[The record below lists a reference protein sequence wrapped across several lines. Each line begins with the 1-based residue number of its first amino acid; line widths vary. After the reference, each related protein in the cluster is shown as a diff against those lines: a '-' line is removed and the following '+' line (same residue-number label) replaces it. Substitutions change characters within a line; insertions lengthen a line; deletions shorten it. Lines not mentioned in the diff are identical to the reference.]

1 MTTTDQN
8 ESLTY
13 HQKRRNGTPT
23 PHQRLSDS
31 IFLIFIR
38 FRFDWCII
46 QVKHLVRRHRKI
58 KERRQ
63 MTRMK
68 HSPCHQKR
76 HHGMPTPHVRLSD
89 SIFLCI
95 RCLFDLCIIQVKH
108 LVRRHRKKKKWRHN
122 HRCGDS
128 PYGKEK
134 SSLSTSVEHIR
145 FSRAPLS
152 SLLNSWQDDIKF
164 INTCNVCMA
173 KNGIQRVC
181 LASWRRGR
189 KKVVVLMTGLFDPS
203 LILDRFYSN
212 LFFVYQSHERC

>member
-1 MTTTDQN
+1 MH
-8 ESLTY
+8 LPI
-13 HQKRRNGTPT
+13 HQKRHNETPT
-23 PHQRLSDS
+23 PPLCLSES

-38 FRFDWCII
+38 CLLDWCII
-46 QVKHLVRRHRKI
+46 QVNY
-58 KERRQ
+58 
-63 MTRMK
+63 
-68 HSPCHQKR
+68 
-76 HHGMPTPHVRLSD
+76 
-89 SIFLCI
+89 
-95 RCLFDLCIIQVKH
+95 

-122 HRCGDS
+122 HHRCGDS

-212 LFFVYQSHERC
+212 VFFVYQSHERC

>member
-1 MTTTDQN
+1 MH
-8 ESLTY
+8 SPY
-13 HQKRRNGTPT
+13 HQNRRNGTPM
-23 PHQRLSDS
+23 PHLRLSDS
-31 IFLIFIR
+31 IFRIFIR
-38 FRFDWCII
+38 CLFDWCII

-68 HSPCHQKR
+68 HSPCHQNR
-76 HHGMPTPHVRLSD
+76 HNGTPTPHLRLSD
-89 SIFLCI
+89 NIFLIFI
-95 RCLFDLCIIQVKH
+95 RSLFDWCIIQVKH

-134 SSLSTSVEHIR
+134 SSLSTSVEDIR
-145 FSRAPLS
+145 FSRVPLS

-203 LILDRFYSN
+203 LILDRFDSN
-212 LFFVYQSHERC
+212 VFFVYQSHERC